1 MSIRSVHQ
9 ATTSSLF
16 SQDGSSLAASL
27 RNVDIRDLER
37 ALGWLLTVVLLVL
50 WFVLNWPSSIL
61 LALIGVQ
68 LLVATSPRRT

>member
-1 MSIRSVHQ
+1 MSIRFVHR

-16 SQDGSSLAASL
+16 SQDGSSLATSL
-27 RNVDIRDLER
+27 RNVDIRDVER
-37 ALGWLLTVVLLVL
+37 ALGWSLTVVLLVL
-50 WFVLNWPSSIL
+50 WFALNWPPSVL

>member
-1 MSIRSVHQ
+1 MSIRFVHR

-16 SQDGSSLAASL
+16 SRDGTSLATSL
-27 RNVDIRDLER
+27 RNVDVRDIER
-37 ALGWLLTVVLLVL
+37 TLGWLLTVVLLVL
-50 WFVLNWPSSIL
+50 WFALNWPSSVL

>member
-1 MSIRSVHQ
+1 MSIRFVHR

-16 SQDGSSLAASL
+16 SQAGSSLATSL
-27 RNVDIRDLER
+27 RNVDSRDVER
-37 ALGWLLTVVLLVL
+37 TLGWFLTGVLLVL
-50 WFVLNWPSSIL
+50 WFALNWPSSVL